1 MQRMTMVRSMLAAVL
16 VLGLAACESAP
27 QQDSSVSG
35 AGGRGG
41 AGSGVA
47 TSPMGGVSS
56 STLGGRDGAQQQLAT
71 EAGDRVLFET
81 DSHSLNNQ
89 AVSIL
94 DRQVAWLK
102 RNGQWRVVIEGH
114 CDERGTREYNL
125 ALGDRRATAVRN
137 YLVNQG
143 IPASRVTTIS
153 YGKERPVAVGNN
165 DSAWA
170 QNRRGVTTLQN

>member
-1 MQRMTMVRSMLAAVL
+1 MQRITMVRSMLAAML

-27 QQDSSVSG
+27 QQDSSMSG

-41 AGSGVA
+41 STSGVSS
-47 TSPMGGVSS
+47 SPMGGVSS
-56 STLGGRDGAQQQLAT
+56 NALGGREGAQQQLAT

-81 DSHSLNNQ
+81 DSHSLNSQ

-94 DRQVAWLK
+94 ERQVAWLK

-143 IPASRVTTIS
+143 IPSQRISVIS
-153 YGKERPVAVGNN
+153 YGKERPVAVGN
-165 DSAWA
+165 SESSWS
-170 QNRRGVTTLQN
+170 QNRRGVTVLQN

>member
-1 MQRMTMVRSMLAAVL
+1 MQRITMVRSMLAAVL

-27 QQDSSVSG
+27 QQDSSMSG
-35 AGGRGG
+35 SGGRGG
-41 AGSGVA
+41 SGSGVSS
-47 TSPMGGVSS
+47 SPMGGVSS
-56 STLGGRDGAQQQLAT
+56 NALGGREGAQQQFAT

-89 AVSIL
+89 AVGIL
-94 DRQVAWLK
+94 ERQVAWLK

-143 IPASRVTTIS
+143 IPSQRISVIS
-153 YGKERPVAVGNN
+153 YGKERPVAVGN
-165 DSAWA
+165 SESSWS
-170 QNRRGVTTLQN
+170 QNRRGVTVLQN

>member
-1 MQRMTMVRSMLAAVL
+1 MQRNTMVRSMLAAVL

-27 QQDSSVSG
+27 QQDGAMSG
-35 AGGRGG
+35 AGRG
-41 AGSGVA
+41 AGSGSGV
-47 TSPMGGVSS
+47 SSGQMGGVS
-56 STLGGRDGAQQQLAT
+56 TNALGGREGAQQQFAT

-81 DSHSLNNQ
+81 DSHALNNQ
-89 AVSIL
+89 AVGIL

-153 YGKERPVAVGNN
+153 YGKERPVAVGN
-165 DSAWA
+165 SESSWS
-170 QNRRGVTTLQN
+170 QNRRGVTVLQN

>member
-1 MQRMTMVRSMLAAVL
+1 MQRITMVRSMLAAVL

-27 QQDSSVSG
+27 KQDSSMSG
-35 AGGRGG
+35 SGGRGG
-41 AGSGVA
+41 AGSGVSS
-47 TSPMGGVSS
+47 SPMGGVTSNA
-56 STLGGRDGAQQQLAT
+56 LGGREGAQQQLAT

-89 AVSIL
+89 AVGIL
-94 DRQVAWLK
+94 ERQVAWLK

-125 ALGDRRATAVRN
+125 ALGDRRAAAVRN

-153 YGKERPVAVGNN
+153 YGKERPVAVGN
-165 DSAWA
+165 SESSWS
-170 QNRRGVTTLQN
+170 QNRRGVTVLQN